1 MNEFNKTVI
10 RAWVFLQSTVGQII
24 GIGKFLLHF
33 LKADITA
40 KENDTL
46 TCKFQLVGQV
56 LGRSSCRGLDK
67 NPGWR
72 S

>member
-10 RAWVFLQSTVGQII
+10 RAWVFLQSKVRQII
-24 GIGKFLLHF
+24 GSAKFLLQF

-40 KENDTL
+40 KESDTL
-46 TCKFQLVGQV
+46 TCKFQLIGQV
-56 LGRSSCRGLDK
+56 LGRSNYKDLDRT
-67 NPGWR
+67 PGWR